1 MSALGALPALRARGL
16 GCSFGTVR
24 AVTDVDLE
32 LARGEF
38 LVVLGPSGSGKTTTL
53 RLLAGFERLDS
64 GTVEL
69 DGRLVA
75 GPGRHEPPER
85 RLMGYVAQDL
95 ALFPH
100 LDVWHNVAYGLRT
113 LGADERDRR
122 VRELLDM
129 AGLGGDLGMRLPHQ
143 LSGGMAQRVAL
154 CRALA
159 PRPAVL
165 LLDEPFSSLDRALR
179 TSLRDEVRQLLRVA
193 RQTVVMVTHDQEEAL
208 SMADRV
214 AVMRDGRIVQVGAP
228 DEVHDRPAS
237 PWVAT
242 FLGHGCLVPMVDHEG
257 MAETPLGAVRTARV
271 VPGATRLLVRPEH
284 LRLMA
289 PGEGACDAVVEG
301 RRFEGSAVMLVLR
314 AGGIEGLWAT
324 CPADQRSLRVG
335 DRVGL
340 LLRDDP
346 PPVAFAGP

>member
-1 MSALGALPALRARGL
+1 MTSAVSVAALRATGIC
-16 GCSFGTVR
+16 CSFGPVR
-24 AVTDVDLE
+24 AVDDVDLDLAGGE
-32 LARGEF
+32 L
-38 LVVLGPSGSGKTTTL
+38 LVVVGPSGSGKSTTL
-53 RLLAGFERLDS
+53 RLLAGFERPDG
-64 GTVEL
+64 GTIEL
-69 DGRLVA
+69 AGRLVA

-85 RLMGYVAQDL
+85 RRIGYVAQDL

-100 LDVWHNVAYGLRT
+100 LDVWHNVAYGLRG
-113 LGADERDRR
+113 LDAGERDRR
-122 VRELLDM
+122 VAELLDM
-129 AGLGGDLGMRLPHQ
+129 AGLAGLGARLPHQ

-159 PRPAVL
+159 PRPAVV
-165 LLDEPFSSLDRALR
+165 LLDEPFASLDRALR
-179 TSLRDEVRQLLRVA
+179 STLRDEVRQLLRAA
-193 RQTVVMVTHDQEEAL
+193 RQSAVMVTHDQEEAL

-214 AVMRDGRIVQVGAP
+214 AVMRDGRIVQVGPP

-242 FLGHGCLVPMVDHEG
+242 FLGHGCLVPMVERDGH
-257 MAETPLGAVRTARV
+257 AETPLGTVRTAHTV
-271 VPGATRLLVRPEH
+271 TGATRLLVRPEH

-289 PGEGACDAVVEG
+289 PGEGACDAVVEA

-324 CPADQRSLRVG
+324 CPPDQRSLRVG

-346 PPVAFAGP
+346 PPVAFPGA

>member
-1 MSALGALPALRARGL
+1 MTLHRGVPALRATGL
-16 GCSFGTVR
+16 GCSFGSVR
-24 AVTDVDLE
+24 AVQDVDLE
-32 LARGEF
+32 LAVGEL

-53 RLLAGFERLDS
+53 RLLAGFERPDS
-64 GTVEL
+64 GTIEL

-85 RLMGYVAQDL
+85 RRIGYVAQDL

-100 LDVWHNVAYGLRT
+100 LDVWHNVAYGLR
-113 LGADERDRR
+113 AIHPDERGRR
-122 VRELLDM
+122 VAELLGM
-129 AGLGGDLGMRLPHQ
+129 SGLTGLETRLPHQ

-159 PRPAVL
+159 PRPAVV
-165 LLDEPFSSLDRALR
+165 LLDEPFGSLDRALR
-179 TSLRDEVRQLLRVA
+179 SGLRDEVRQLLRAA
-193 RQTVVMVTHDQEEAL
+193 RQSAVMVTHDQEEAL

-242 FLGHGCLVPMVDHEG
+242 FLGHGCLVPMVERDGH
-257 MAETPLGAVRTARV
+257 AETPLGTVRTARV
-271 VPGATRLLVRPEH
+271 VAGATRLLVRPEH

-289 PGEGACDAVVEG
+289 PGEGACDAVVQA

-324 CPADQRSLRVG
+324 CPPDQRSLRVG

-340 LLRDDP
+340 LLRDEP
-346 PPVAFAGP
+346 PPVAFA